1 MVISCPQTQVK
12 KEGGDTGRFSIRQL
26 YNFVD
31 FLLNSV
37 WLVVKTFQIVIYR
50 RDNFVYHLWGYT
62 SINRPQSYPFRYLL
76 IKRMSNLLVEYV
88 KRHWSVLY
96 GRFLIRQLYNFV
108 DFNLILL
115 GWFIK
120 LSTKTFQIVIYRRNN
135 FVYYHWECTS
145 I

>member
-50 RDNFVYHLWGYT
+50 RDNFVYHLWGCT
-62 SINRPQSYPFRYLL
+62 SINRPMSYPFRYLL

-135 FVYYHWECTS
+135 FVYYHQECTS